1 MQNLKLQEFFLLL
14 FVKVLSQAS
23 FKYTKYQPLKDIL
36 DPLVLRVKVSS
47 FTIDDSSGVSKPSNS
62 ISNHYDSG
70 TKNC

>member
-14 FVKVLSQAS
+14 FVKVLSHAS

-36 DPLVLRVKVSS
+36 DPLVLRVTVS
-47 FTIDDSSGVSKPSNS
+47 FTIDDSSGVSKPFNS